1 MSTTSTTDPA
11 PLTDLG
17 AVTAAIHA
25 VIADH
30 ERAYNTKDAELLAT
44 HYRERCWAVGVTG
57 QELEGP
63 AQIIETA
70 TRLFATT
77 LADGRARY
85 TPGEVELLSPDAA
98 ICHMY
103 STALD
108 ADGRPTGPDP
118 AMIALYV
125 FQRVGGEWLVVAR
138 QNTLVT
144 A

>member
-1 MSTTSTTDPA
+1 MSTTSTETTPV
-11 PLTDLG
+11 TDLG

-44 HYRERCWAVGVTG
+44 HYRDRCWAVGVTG

-70 TRLFATT
+70 TPCSPTT

-85 TPGEVELLSPDAA
+85 TPGDVELLLPRRRHLPHVQHRARRRRPA
-98 ICHMY
+98 HRPRPG
-103 STALD
+103 
-108 ADGRPTGPDP
+108 DGRALRVP
-118 AMIALYV
+118 ARA
-125 FQRVGGEWLVVAR
+125 GDDWLVVAR
-138 QNTLVT
+138 QNTLVS